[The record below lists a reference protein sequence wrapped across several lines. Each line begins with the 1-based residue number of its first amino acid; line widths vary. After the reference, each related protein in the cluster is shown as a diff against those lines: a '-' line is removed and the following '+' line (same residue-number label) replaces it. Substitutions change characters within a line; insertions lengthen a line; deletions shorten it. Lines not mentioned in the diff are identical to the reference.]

1 MKIEE
6 KSNIISEE
14 EFLTSLG
21 LGDSNPV
28 TASPKQ
34 EEVIIINRDPLE
46 ELVNPTVEPDPIV
59 EKQEEEVVEE
69 KPTEEEIEVQEQKTL
84 KRFGVKE
91 TINTLI
97 ESDVWSDIAVK
108 IGDKEYDSI
117 ESLLQHEKPTKE
129 LFESLA
135 EVQKT
140 LREEK
145 INEDYISIKGRDE
158 TRVKLINAILTGVEY
173 EDLLKYN
180 TEIIEPVKTFDFANQ
195 DIKATEIFVRQC
207 LKDIENIPEKYIE
220 AEIQEL
226 IKDFKLIEKAEEFQ
240 AQVIQDY
247 NAEIELRLQTQYT
260 IKANEEAERSSNI
273 KDFKKVLKEKDF
285 SDSFIHKAVQLRY
298 STENDGKPHYEKLL
312 EEKLKDKDFASQ
324 FIHFL
329 LDKEDFLKKEK
340 APIKEETA
348 KKMMELVNVIP
359 KEKGGKTSKEAPQNL
374 TTADEEFLDI
384 LNIRNNR

>member
-28 TASPKQ
+28 TTSPKQ

-46 ELVNPTVEPDPIV
+46 ELVNPTVEPNPIV

-260 IKANEEAERSSNI
+260 IKANEEAERSNNI

-359 KEKGGKTSKEAPQNL
+359 KQKGEKTSKEAPQNL

>member
-14 EFLTSLG
+14 EFLQSLG
-21 LGDSNPV
+21 LGGGGTPG
-28 TASPKQ
+28 TPPTQ
-34 EEVIIINRDPLE
+34 EEVIIIERDPLE
-46 ELVNPTVEPDPIV
+46 ELVNPTIEEPIV
-59 EKQEEEVVEE
+59 KEEQEEEIEE
-69 KPTEEEIEVQEQKTL
+69 QPTEEEIEVQEQKTL

-91 TINTLI
+91 TINSLI
-97 ESDVWSDIAVK
+97 ESDIWSDIAVK

-117 ESLLQHEKPTKE
+117 ESLLQSERPTKE
-129 LFESLA
+129 LFESLS

-145 INEDYISIKGRDE
+145 IKEEYISIKGKDE

-195 DIKATEIFVRQC
+195 DIRATEIFVRQC
-207 LKDIENIPEKYIE
+207 LKDIENIPEKYID

-226 IKDFKLIEKAEEFQ
+226 TKDFKLIEKAEEFQ

-247 NAEIELRLQTQYT
+247 NDEIELRTQTQKT
-260 IKANEEAERSSNI
+260 IKAQEEAERSTNI

-298 STENDGKPHYEKLL
+298 SIENDGKHHYEKLL

-359 KEKGGKTSKEAPQNL
+359 KEKGGKTTKEVPQNL
-374 TTADEEFLDI
+374 STADEEFLDI
-384 LNIRNNR
+384 LNIRNNNR